1 MRNSPI
7 VNVIEAM
14 SGAGYEVKIYDK
26 NVSISR
32 LIGKNKSVITEKLP
46 HLDVMLQDELEQVV
60 DWAEVLIIANKEE
73 SFKTIKVR
81 LDQTIIDLVRIS
93 ELEERNNYNGLCW

>member
-1 MRNSPI
+1 
-7 VNVIEAM
+7 M

-81 LDQTIIDLVRIS
+81 LDQIIIDLVRIA
-93 ELEERNNYNGLCW
+93 ELEGQNNYNGLCW